1 MYIDLFLAREP
12 SAGQEK
18 SLLRSQAIMLILG
31 SELRSL
37 QKAGN
42 GMSASSRGW
51 SGKQEIQSPQAGN
64 ASVCISWIQ
73 FVQKSAG

>member
-37 QKAGN
+37 QKLETGCPHLPA
-42 GMSASSRGW
+42 AF
-51 SGKQEIQSPQAGN
+51 SGKQ
-64 ASVCISWIQ
+64 
-73 FVQKSAG
+73 

>member
-18 SLLRSQAIMLILG
+18 GPLRSQGIMHILG

-37 QKAGN
+37 QKLEVTHLPAKRVDKN
-42 GMSASSRGW
+42 TSS
-51 SGKQEIQSPQAGN
+51 KLF
-64 ASVCISWIQ
+64 ASVCIFWIQ
-73 FVQKSAG
+73 FVQNPR